1 MANPAEECELHG
13 LSFCVECNPALTGP
27 IPTVRNLGSGI
38 RSEAVTGGKVWSQR
52 ELRLAEDLTLTDAEV
67 AAQVDRS
74 TAAVHM
80 FRLNH
85 GIIVKQQER
94 NLDYDAPR
102 VMARWTEAELD
113 FVKDHIDTMS
123 AEELS
128 AALGRSI
135 PAVER
140 MIRRFR

>member
-13 LSFCVECNPALTGP
+13 LMFCVECNPSLTGP
-27 IPTVRNLGSGI
+27 IPTVRNLGDGI
-38 RSEAVTGGKVWSQR
+38 VARFTGRGHWTEK
-52 ELRLAEDLTLTDAEV
+52 ELRLAENLNLSDAEV
-67 AAQVDRS
+67 ADLVNRS
-74 TAAVHM
+74 TAAVHQ
-80 FRLNH
+80 FRYNH
-85 GIIVKQQER
+85 GIVAKSQER

-113 FVKDHIDTMS
+113 FVKDHIGTMT

-140 MIRRFR
+140 MIARFR